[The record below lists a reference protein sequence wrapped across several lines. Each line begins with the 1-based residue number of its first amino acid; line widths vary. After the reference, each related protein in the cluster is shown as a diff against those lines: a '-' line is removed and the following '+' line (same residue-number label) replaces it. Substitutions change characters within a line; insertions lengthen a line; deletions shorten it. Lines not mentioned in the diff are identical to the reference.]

1 MRNPGEAHSFA
12 TGSLSDA
19 KNGADEASAEKDT
32 AFELALA
39 ELELEKAQLE
49 SEQGLAKAELALKL
63 ATGKLVEAQATLA
76 AFNERGKVID
86 HGERKLAVDRTSGR
100 AEDAAAELAELE
112 AMYAEEEFAEKTKEL
127 VITRGRRNLEHA
139 QRGVAIGEGK
149 FEKLQRDE
157 LPAEERELER
167 AVVEA
172 EGKLQ
177 AARLALRI
185 AELKGRVAV
194 AEAETKLDE
203 ARKGDTDDD
212 ESPRRA
218 IAARRA
224 PVQRSQC

>member
-1 MRNPGEAHSFA
+1 MTRSTTFRVLAA
-12 TGSLSDA
+12 LSA
-19 KNGADEASAEKDT
+19 GAGPLILSACAGAGARSAAVGAESAGKGDR
-32 AFELALA
+32 EQKIELA
-39 ELELEKAQLE
+39 ELRVEQARVEA
-49 SEQGLAKAELALKL
+49 EQGGAEARVGLELA
-63 ATGKLVEAQATLA
+63 Q
-76 AFNERGKVID
+76 
-86 HGERKLAVDRTSGR
+86 RKLAAARQKLTVFEATHRAIRLEEARLELDRAIGR
-100 AEDAAAELAELE
+100 AADAAAELGELE

-172 EGKLQ
+172 EGKLE

-203 ARKGDTDDD
+203 ARKGETDDD
-212 ESPRRA
+212 ES
-218 IAARRA
+218 
-224 PVQRSQC
+224 

>member
-1 MRNPGEAHSFA
+1 MFHGHPDRCRSAGSIFLAA
-12 TGSLSDA
+12 TLVSLASCAASAAGSLSDA

-127 VITRGRRNLEHA
+127 VLTRGRRALTHSKRQLEL
-139 QRGVAIGEGK
+139 ENK
-149 FEKLQRDE
+149 KLEKLVQVDQVI
-157 LPAEERELER
+157 ERQKLER
-167 AVVEA
+167 GLQEA
-172 EGKLQ
+172 EGKVEG
-177 AARLALRI
+177 AKLAVEI
-185 AELKGRVAV
+185 AKLEGRVGVEKA
-194 AEAETKLDE
+194 AHKLKKARDKDE
-203 ARKGDTDDD
+203 D
-212 ESPRRA
+212 
-218 IAARRA
+218 
-224 PVQRSQC
+224 